1 MVHALHRAHRMVKPA
16 GLVVEIH
23 PTPETAVI
31 LVDDARAGWVDSAGG
46 SARHQAAEDALALA
60 LRDGLYRRD
69 DATEFDFDTYGDCI
83 EELRDFIL
91 ANWRDTAIAADTIAR
106 ARSLSGG
113 GRRPRVRERVSIS
126 RLAPLSE

>member
-69 DATEFDFDTYGDCI
+69 DATEFDFDTYGDSI
-83 EELRDFIL
+83 EELRDFNIFALAVGIIGQIL
-91 ANWRDTAIAADTIAR
+91 NRASWIGNDT
-106 ARSLSGG
+106 SNC
-113 GRRPRVRERVSIS
+113 GRTPHEQ
-126 RLAPLSE
+126 

>member
-1 MVHALHRAHRMVKPA
+1 MAKHAVMSQLGISLTSMHTLFLELKTGA
-16 GLVVEIH
+16 LVRLDVE
-23 PTPETAVI
+23 TKV
-31 LVDDARAGWVDSAGG
+31 S
-46 SARHQAAEDALALA
+46 DALALA

-69 DATEFDFDTYGDCI
+69 DATEFDFDTYGDSI

>member
-1 MVHALHRAHRMVKPA
+1 MVVIWPA
-16 GLVVEIH
+16 GRISLLITDSFQGLISY
-23 PTPETAVI
+23 PIFVI
-31 LVDDARAGWVDSAGG
+31 IAGYIFYNFAWGDTIAPVMMDRVDG
-46 SARHQAAEDALALA
+46 ENFLNP
-60 LRDGLYRRD
+60 
-69 DATEFDFDTYGDCI
+69 FDI